1 MPKDINPAEIMLNN
15 LTEKSESL
23 TGHNPLDI
31 RKDSNYFVFDF
42 TEDKDV
48 NERLKLRVSTDHV
61 KTDLSAIDQIVF
73 SMGIKINIGIITNN
87 TDTVKQVVERLTKKG
102 KQFHEENGHY
112 FSGFVL

>member
-87 TDTVKQVVERLTKKG
+87 TDTVKQVVERLTKK
-102 KQFHEENGHY
+102 ENN
-112 FSGFVL
+112 FTKKTDITFLVFVL

>member
-31 RKDSNYFVFDF
+31 RRLSTYFIFDF
-42 TEDKDV
+42 TENPEV

-61 KTDLSAIDQIVF
+61 KKNLNDIDQIF
-73 SMGIKINIGIITNN
+73 FLLEQKSILASLQTIQAQQSKSFKNSQ
-87 TDTVKQVVERLTKKG
+87 K
-102 KQFHEENGHY
+102 EENNFALKMGSI
-112 FSGFVL
+112 FPAFVP